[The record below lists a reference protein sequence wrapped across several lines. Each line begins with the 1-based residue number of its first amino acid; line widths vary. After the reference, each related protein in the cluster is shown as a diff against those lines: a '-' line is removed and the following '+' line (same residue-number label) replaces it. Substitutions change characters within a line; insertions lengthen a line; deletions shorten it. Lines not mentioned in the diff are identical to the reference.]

1 MSTLRFAKRAKS
13 IKNVAIVNRSN
24 TAAELQALV
33 KQMKKE
39 LKEWEQKYSDL
50 ALGKG
55 SAQCHDACACEF
67 AALQASI

>member
-55 SAQCHDACACEF
+55 RASLRDACACDL
-67 AALQASI
+67 AGLQASI